1 MRNLAGRTLEDL
13 LQEHDD
19 YLVKDF
25 LPFIESHVLD
35 WEYGGF
41 MCNTDQTGKNITTHK
56 RTWYDGR
63 GIWVYSFLYNHIKKD
78 SSYLNI
84 AKKTIDLVMQT
95 KSEDEQLWPW
105 AYDRRGKNLDE
116 HSPDIYGNL
125 FIAEGL
131 AEYSAASGDDS
142 FWLKS
147 KEILLQCVEIYDR
160 DGYSYKLEYS
170 PLDTFTDAE
179 RVLGHWMIML
189 RLTTNLLR
197 TKADR
202 EIEEINN
209 RCIDALINKHFNQK
223 FNLMNEVLK
232 HDFSQVSDEIEQ
244 FVYIGH
250 AIESLWMVMDEA
262 LRRED
267 QKLFDLAAERFKF
280 HVEVAWDDVYGGV
293 FHCLD
298 HVGRNKWLL
307 DKILWAQHEVLIGLL
322 MLIEYKEDDWAIRW
336 FDKVY
341 NYVIAKFPM
350 QKHGLT
356 LWQIGGNRTVDFDG
370 KGDRIENFH
379 HPRYLMLSQLALR
392 RMIDKIAG

>member
-1 MRNLAGRTLEDL
+1 
-13 LQEHDD
+13 
-19 YLVKDF
+19 
-25 LPFIESHVLD
+25 
-35 WEYGGF
+35 
-41 MCNTDQTGKNITTHK
+41 
-56 RTWYDGR
+56 
-63 GIWVYSFLYNHIKKD
+63 
-78 SSYLNI
+78 
-84 AKKTIDLVMQT
+84 
-95 KSEDEQLWPW
+95 
-105 AYDRRGKNLDE
+105 
-116 HSPDIYGNL
+116 
-125 FIAEGL
+125 
-131 AEYSAASGDDS
+131 
-142 FWLKS
+142 
-147 KEILLQCVEIYDR
+147 
-160 DGYSYKLEYS
+160 
-170 PLDTFTDAE
+170 
-179 RVLGHWMIML
+179 MIML